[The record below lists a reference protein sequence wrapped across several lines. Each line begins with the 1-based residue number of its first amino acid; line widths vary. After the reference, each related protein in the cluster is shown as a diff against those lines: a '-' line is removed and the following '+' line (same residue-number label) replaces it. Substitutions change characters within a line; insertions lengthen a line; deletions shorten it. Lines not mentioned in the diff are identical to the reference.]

1 MGTTLPPAEA
11 LQLLHERRTALER
24 AVRIAASVE
33 RMHHSLQAAML
44 MGKPAANIPQKMI
57 DSLDRLDDTVKL
69 MPSAKLKVILSHL
82 EKEVQKR
89 FSMIME
95 LAKMDEAQLIDA
107 EFEPG
112 EDIEKVLLTY
122 RKKAQT
128 AVAVKV
134 LLHSRG
140 EITKPMPL
148 PVPVADIRQQ
158 LGKLNEREQV
168 CRKEVRN
175 EIVVLIQETDHIL
188 TRSDLPEGMREI
200 ILATRQDFTLNL
212 QHLDAGGTIITM
224 PVGLEIVSMGDE
236 HAAESSTEPQTPTA
250 QEPTADEPP
259 ATTQDASATEAT
271 SKGRRPGMIYKL
283 RRWVT
288 TPFDVTWKDIEKEL
302 DEKYGDNKK

>member
-1 MGTTLPPAEA
+1 M
-11 LQLLHERRTALER
+11 LHERRTALER
-24 AVRIAASVE
+24 AVRIAASIE
-33 RMHHSLQAAML
+33 RMHHGLQAAML
-44 MGKPAANIPQKMI
+44 MGKAAASIPQKMI

-69 MPSAKLKVILSHL
+69 MPSTKLKVILSHL

-95 LAKMDEAQLIDA
+95 LAKLDEAKLIDA

-134 LLHSRG
+134 LLHTRG

-148 PVPVADIRQQ
+148 PVPVEDIRQQ
-158 LGKLNEREQV
+158 LGELNEREQN
-168 CRKEVRN
+168 CRKEVRD
-175 EIVVLIQETDHIL
+175 EIVVLIKETDNIL
-188 TRSDLPEGMREI
+188 TRTDLPEGMREI
-200 ILATRQDFTLNL
+200 IVATRQDFTLNL
-212 QHLDAGGTIITM
+212 KHLDAGGTVITM

-236 HAAESSTEPQTPTA
+236 YAAEPKAELQTPTA
-250 QEPTADEPP
+250 QEPAAEETP
-259 ATTQDASATEAT
+259 AAIQDASTTAPKK
-271 SKGRRPGMIYKL
+271 KGRRPGMIHKL

-288 TPFDVTWKDIEKEL
+288 TPFDVTWKDIEQEL
-302 DEKYGDNKK
+302 EEKYGDNKK